1 MFSDNNR
8 SRTDTTLLK
17 EINRNKIFNCVREHG
32 PLPRVEI
39 CDVTGISKPTVTRLI
54 DQMIKEGLL
63 RETGSVES
71 ERGRHPINIDLV
83 ADAKY
88 CIGLNLSKNTLGAA
102 VVDMKMNIFDKI
114 MYDIKGIRTSQELID
129 TIISKVYE
137 LLDKTKIPKEKI
149 IGIGAGLPGL
159 VDKEKGIIKNYALEN
174 HFRDIPIVDII
185 EKEFGLHTEVDN
197 NCNTRILGEYFYG
210 YAKGYESSMFVIN
223 SEGVGCSVIHDGTL
237 NKKLNFIASGLGH
250 VTVSPEGRKCSCGGI
265 GCVETFCSS
274 EQIEKRANEYL
285 ANRTKAQCR
294 DLSAEIKGET
304 EDQDKFSSL
313 TYADVCRSVESGE
326 TDYAGILVNAAV
338 AMACGIVNV
347 INLVSPEIIIF
358 CGIMFDESDFYY
370 KTVLSE
376 IKARIGRDSVCP
388 VFVKRSVKDALYE
401 IGAATMIMHEII

>member
-1 MFSDNNR
+1 MFSDN
-8 SRTDTTLLK
+8 SKSKTDTTLLK
-17 EINRNKIFNCVREHG
+17 EINKNKVFNCVREHG

-39 CDVTGISKPTVTRLI
+39 CDLTGISKPTVTRLI

-102 VVDMKMNIFDKI
+102 VVDMKMNIIDKI
-114 MYDIKGIRTSQELID
+114 MCDIKGIRTPKGLTE
-129 TIISKVYE
+129 TIIDKINE
-137 LLDKTKIPKEKI
+137 LLDKTKIPRTKI

-159 VDKEKGIIKNYALEN
+159 IDNEKGVIKNYALEN
-174 HFRDIPIVDII
+174 YLRDIPLVEII
-185 EKEFGLHTEVDN
+185 EKEFGFHTEIDN
-197 NCNTRILGEYFYG
+197 NCNTRMLGEYFYG
-210 YAKGYESSMFVIN
+210 YAKGYSNSMFVIN

-237 NKKLNFIASGLGH
+237 NRKLNFVASGLGH
-250 VTVSPEGRKCSCGGI
+250 ITVAPNGRKCSCGGI

-274 EQIEKRANEYL
+274 EQIEQRANEYL
-285 ANRTKAQCR
+285 FNRTKILCTNS
-294 DLSAEIKGET
+294 DSESPGES
-304 EDQDKFSSL
+304 DAGRSL
-313 TYADVCRSVESGE
+313 TYVDVCRSVESGE
-326 TDYAGILVNAAV
+326 TDYTSILVNAAV
-338 AMACGIVNV
+338 AIACGIVNV

-358 CGIMFDESDFYY
+358 CGVMFDESEFYY
-370 KTVLSE
+370 KTVVSE

-388 VFVKRSVKDALYE
+388 VFVRRSVKDALYE